1 METCP
6 KCERPLKSINQ
17 WHNCVVMDLDT
28 LFAGKALV
36 LQELFEIIL
45 AEVSIWEGV
54 EISATQNCI
63 VFLRNKTFLIIKPMK
78 SQLNIKFYL
87 PGRMEGEPFYRSA
100 LWGNKWEHNIRLSEL
115 GQIEGFQVLRWLR
128 QSYEIS

>member
-1 METCP
+1 MEICP

-28 LFAGKALV
+28 LFAGKALI
-36 LQELFEIIL
+36 LQEIFEKVL
-45 AEVSIWEGV
+45 AEVSTWEGV

-78 SQLNIKFYL
+78 SQLNVKFYL
-87 PGRMEGEPFYRSA
+87 TERQEGEPFHSSA
-100 LWGNKWEHNIRLSEL
+100 LWGSKWEHNIRVAKPQ
-115 GQIEGFQVLRWLR
+115 QIEGFQVLRWLR